1 MNALR
6 AIVSLAIM
14 ACLVGPRLTTLHA
27 EEPGLSGVLT
37 VTGTVVLE
45 DGKPAA
51 GALVE
56 YRGTDFE
63 PRVEVK
69 ADKQGAIN
77 SAHFQ
82 PLRPTLC
89 PLGRWFAASNAFNHG
104 RDRAPPILRGRS
116 ISSWRQPSRA

>member
-63 PRVEVK
+63 PRIEVK
-69 ADKQGAIN
+69 ADEQGRYQLR
-77 SAHFQ
+77 AHFGLSA
-82 PLRPTLC
+82 PLCVRSADGSQQATRLIM
-89 PLGRWFAASNAFNHG
+89 GATARTDFA
-104 RDRAPPILRGRS
+104 GRS
-116 ISSWRQPSRA
+116 ISSWRQPSST